1 MLGVSL
7 RLILL
12 AMLVLSFS
20 TYAED
25 DLSAKAWLNNMSQ
38 AMHDKQF
45 KTSIIQLQADHIR
58 PLVYIHG
65 IVDNKEVALLEYL
78 NGPPKNAVRV
88 GNTVTFIEHDQQPY
102 SVIAP
107 RIQGVWPAALSG
119 DLSQLEKGYQFVIGG
134 RARIAGRPGQ
144 MIRLM
149 ANDDNRYDA
158 QVWIDMD
165 TYLPLRF
172 DSLNKDKQLLEQTMV
187 IELIELTEPASI
199 LVEAAKQE
207 WPAVM
212 NQAERTDGK
221 NWQFTWLP
229 QGFDVVVRDHHRLIG
244 IHEPVEYVALT
255 DGLANISVYVGRS
268 GENPMPNELL
278 IRNGLSMVVVQVGAL
293 EVVAIGK
300 VPSETLDK
308 IANNLVLK

>member
-1 MLGVSL
+1 
-7 RLILL
+7 
-12 AMLVLSFS
+12 VLTFP
-20 TYAED
+20 THAED

-38 AMHDKQF
+38 AMRVKQF

-65 IVDNKEVALLEYL
+65 IVDNKEIALLEYL
-78 NGPPKNAVRV
+78 NGPPKSAVRV
-88 GNTVTFIEHDQQPY
+88 GNMVTFIEHDQSAY
-102 SVIAP
+102 SVQAP
-107 RIQGVWPAALSG
+107 RIQGIWPAALAG
-119 DLSQLEKGYQFVIGG
+119 DLHQLEKGYQFVKGG
-134 RARIAGRPGQ
+134 RGRIAGRPGQ
-144 MIRLM
+144 MIRLL

-172 DSLNKDKQLLEQTMV
+172 DTLNKDKQLLEQTMV
-187 IELIELTEPASI
+187 IELIELAEPAKI
-199 LVEAAKQE
+199 LIEAAKQE

-229 QGFDVVVRDHHRLIG
+229 EGFDVVVRDHHRLIG
-244 IHEPVEYVALT
+244 SHEPVEYVALT
-255 DGLANISVYVGRS
+255 DGLANISVYVARAGD
-268 GENPMPNELL
+268 NPMPNELL
-278 IRNGLSMVVVQVGAL
+278 IRNGLSMVVVKVGTL

-308 IANNLVLK
+308 IANSLVLK

>member
-1 MLGVSL
+1 MLT
-7 RLILL
+7 
-12 AMLVLSFS
+12 FP
-20 TYAED
+20 THAED

-38 AMHDKQF
+38 AMRVKQF

-65 IVDNKEVALLEYL
+65 IVDNKEIALLEYL
-78 NGPPKNAVRV
+78 NGPPKSAVRV
-88 GNTVTFIEHDQQPY
+88 GNMVTFIEHDQSAY
-102 SVIAP
+102 SVQAP
-107 RIQGVWPAALSG
+107 RIQGIWPAALAG
-119 DLSQLEKGYQFVIGG
+119 DLHQLEKGYQFVKGG
-134 RARIAGRPGQ
+134 RGRIAGRPGQ
-144 MIRLM
+144 MIRLL

-172 DSLNKDKQLLEQTMV
+172 DTLNKDKQLLEQTMV
-187 IELIELTEPASI
+187 IELIELAEPAKI
-199 LVEAAKQE
+199 LIEAAKQE

-229 QGFDVVVRDHHRLIG
+229 EGFDVVVRDHHRLIG
-244 IHEPVEYVALT
+244 SHEPVEYVALT
-255 DGLANISVYVGRS
+255 DGLANISVYVARAGD
-268 GENPMPNELL
+268 NPMPNELL
-278 IRNGLSMVVVQVGAL
+278 IRNGLSMVVVKVGTL

-308 IANNLVLK
+308 IANSLVLK

>member
-1 MLGVSL
+1 
-7 RLILL
+7 
-12 AMLVLSFS
+12 VLTFP
-20 TYAED
+20 THAED

-38 AMHDKQF
+38 AMRVKQF

-65 IVDNKEVALLEYL
+65 IVDNKEIALLEYL
-78 NGPPKNAVRV
+78 NGPPKSAVRV
-88 GNTVTFIEHDQQPY
+88 GNTVTFIEHDQSAY
-102 SVIAP
+102 SVQAP
-107 RIQGVWPAALSG
+107 RIQGIWPAALAG
-119 DLSQLEKGYQFVIGG
+119 DLHQLEKGYQFVKGG
-134 RARIAGRPGQ
+134 RGRIAGRPGQ
-144 MIRLM
+144 MIRLL

-172 DSLNKDKQLLEQTMV
+172 DTLNKDKQLLEQTMV
-187 IELIELTEPASI
+187 IELIELTEPAKI
-199 LVEAAKQE
+199 LIEAAKQE

-229 QGFDVVVRDHHRLIG
+229 EGFDVVVRDHHRLIG
-244 IHEPVEYVALT
+244 SHEPVEYVALT
-255 DGLANISVYVGRS
+255 DGLANISVYVARAGD
-268 GENPMPNELL
+268 NPMPNELL
-278 IRNGLSMVVVQVGAL
+278 IRNGLSMVVVKVGTL

-308 IANNLVLK
+308 IANSLVLK